1 MKTMISSCASASALW
16 TAASGGLTASSA
28 DGVAS
33 LDLVIAAQYR
43 TRRLM
48 RSTNDKRGSQKGA
61 CLRSRSKSV
70 RLAGCP
76 QDRGALLGHFLLFVR
91 RDDQNGYVGPGRGD
105 VKSAR
110 FIGVGVAGDAQPSE
124 TRADAGAH
132 IGLVLANP
140 AGEHQRVNS
149 RSEEHTS

>member
-1 MKTMISSCASASALW
+1 
-16 TAASGGLTASSA
+16 
-28 DGVAS
+28 
-33 LDLVIAAQYR
+33 
-43 TRRLM
+43 M

-124 TRADAGAH
+124 TRADAGDRKSVVQ
-132 IGLVLANP
+132 GKSVSV
-140 AGEHQRVNS
+140 RVDLGG
-149 RSEEHTS
+149 RRIIKKK

>member
-33 LDLVIAAQYR
+33 LDLVIASQDL

-70 RLAGCP
+70 RLTGCP

-91 RDDQNGYVGPGRGD
+91 RDDQNGYVGPGRGA

-110 FIGVGVAGDAQPSE
+110 RSGERRVGKECVSTCS
-124 TRADAGAH
+124 TRMSH
-132 IGLVLANP
+132 ENEKKKKV
-140 AGEHQRVNS
+140 
-149 RSEEHTS
+149 T

>member
-1 MKTMISSCASASALW
+1 MLFFLMIRRPPIS
-16 TAASGGLTASSA
+16 T
-28 DGVAS
+28 
-33 LDLVIAAQYR
+33 R
-43 TRRLM
+43 TDTLFPYTTLF
-48 RSTNDKRGSQKGA
+48 RS
-61 CLRSRSKSV
+61 
-70 RLAGCP
+70 CP

-132 IGLVLANP
+132 IGLVLADP
-140 AGEHQRVNS
+140 AGEHQNVNS
-149 RSEEHTS
+149 ADRGR

>member
-1 MKTMISSCASASALW
+1 MKIRCDICFFFKQKTAYEMRISDW
-16 TAASGGLTASSA
+16 SS
-28 DGVAS
+28 DVCS
-33 LDLVIAAQYR
+33 SDL
-43 TRRLM
+43 
-48 RSTNDKRGSQKGA
+48 KGA

-132 IGLVLANP
+132 IGLEIGRAHV
-140 AGEHQRVNS
+140 
-149 RSEEHTS
+149 